1 MTKLDL
7 TQYRNRMFADRGTD
21 INDALEYASSL
32 NYGNPEGLTA
42 MYVLLNTVI
51 NAVQADS
58 LASAALSAAAPEPE
72 RIPTAVIISAAVR
85 DWLADNASEMV
96 SDWMDANAGDMVADW
111 CGDNHDVEEW
121 LNENAGMTI
130 EHWMNYNAQPKMG
143 EAIEEALEELDL
155 GNKIEEVIG
164 NLDLSEHMESAIN
177 DMDLVVRA
185 R

>member
-72 RIPTAVIISAAVR
+72 RMPTAVIISAAVR

-96 SDWMDANAGDMVADW
+96 SDWCEDNANETITDW
-111 CGDNHDVEEW
+111 CGDNHDVEDW
-121 LNENAGMTI
+121 LGEHADSLI
-130 EHWMNYNAQPKMG
+130 EHWMNYNAKHSV
-143 EAIEEALEELDL
+143 EEIVTEKVESMSFTVSAKAL
-155 GNKIEEVIG
+155 
-164 NLDLSEHMESAIN
+164 
-177 DMDLVVRA
+177 
-185 R
+185 